1 MCVHCPPF
9 LSSPR
14 FLPPSLP
21 PSLPP
26 FAVQA
31 KRVFASLANGT
42 LCVFA
47 RKSIQLKQESIGD
60 ATFDPEGCTISC
72 DEQQFLSEAKDWAD
86 PLILLLGKSRK
97 AAKCMVFVGQSHL
110 WCGCGNTITVVDIV
124 NMRVLKSIPVFV
136 KRMALVN
143 ELVCDGD
150 KVWGV
155 GRQLSCV
162 MEWDAKNFDLLHVF
176 NCNIIDPTNDIIISD
191 PKLIE
196 DLYDSETRPA
206 AASVS
211 DPTGEGV
218 QSPSGFTV
226 ENNPKG
232 AAPFSQSSTRRTL
245 RGLHGRKRA
254 VNIKDNIGSARVT
267 STRDLVRHRHKGS
280 TRTTSLLI
288 MGRTLWVARGM
299 GDILIIDIGGK
310 ESHGRVLLRLAME
323 DSEKFGNKSYHKLVC
338 VAGEYVVSSQWLEP
352 VDIGTRSAT
361 IGGGTPS
368 TPDMPRAGASRQHAA
383 DDSEGKAHQAITIWS
398 AWNHENISRF
408 MERRSTQLMQE
419 MDNAV

>member
-1 MCVHCPPF
+1 M
-9 LSSPR
+9 
-14 FLPPSLP
+14 
-21 PSLPP
+21 
-26 FAVQA
+26 
-31 KRVFASLANGT
+31 FASLANGT
-42 LCVFA
+42 LCVFY

-60 ATFDPEGCTISC
+60 ATFDPEACTISC
-72 DEQQFLSEAKDWAD
+72 DEEQFRSEAEDWAN

-97 AAKCMVFVGQSHL
+97 AAKCMVFVGKSHL
-110 WCGCGNTITVVDIV
+110 WCGCGNTITVVDIEQ
-124 NMRVLKSIPVFV
+124 MRVLKSIPVFV
-136 KRMALVN
+136 RRMALVN
-143 ELVCDGD
+143 ELVSNND

-176 NCNIIDPTNDIIISD
+176 NCNIIDPTDDIIISD

-206 AASVS
+206 AATVS
-211 DPTGEGV
+211 DPTGERV
-218 QSPSGFTV
+218 RSSSGFTV
-226 ENNPKG
+226 ENDPKC

-254 VNIKDNIGSARVT
+254 VNIKDDIGSARVT

-288 MGRTLWVARGM
+288 MGETLWVARGM
-299 GDILIIDIGGK
+299 GDVLIIDIGGK
-310 ESHGRVLLRLAME
+310 ESHGRAILRLATE
-323 DSEKFGNKSYHKLVC
+323 DSEKYGNKSYHKLVC

-352 VDIGTRSAT
+352 VDIRTRASTMSGA
-361 IGGGTPS
+361 PS
-368 TPDMPRAGASRQHAA
+368 TPDMPRTGAGRQRLTA

-398 AWNHENISRF
+398 AWNHEKISKF
-408 MERRSTQLMQE
+408 MERRSAQLMQE